1 MVNHPEPLFP
11 DKQRKRAPIRDEYSI
26 MCFGKHH
33 PGGALEMTIAEKVAI
48 DFTDDE
54 ITSSGGS
61 LFLSNLAVHLGLP
74 DLLSQSIHL
83 KVRRRGASDADTL
96 LSLIYSLAQGD
107 GLLSDVDRLGADHVR
122 SDLLGLSQVPKS
134 RRVSDYLAKFDPS
147 TVVQLQRVARA
158 VVSQLLPSIIDHE
171 KERCGYIP
179 VFVDGSAIEVYGD
192 SMEGTGTG
200 YSGDQQY
207 WLHSVYVGRLWASGR
222 LFPGGVDV
230 ASGWREQL
238 DELTELLRHKE
249 DIWVCMDNAY
259 YRGEVVNY
267 LREQDWDFSISV
279 TNETY
284 KRPLREEASYLW
296 PGEWTA
302 INDDG
307 TEEAALI
314 EHRPSQWSRKE
325 SYVVVRT
332 LCDDDQKFLFP
343 RYTFILVSR
352 TDLPLAEL
360 VSRHRKKQGQENA
373 QKGPLIDLDLHHPPC
388 LRYEANRAFYTL
400 GQIAQNLLMGIQY
413 WFLPESARVHG
424 IRPIIRD
431 LVKTAA
437 RLVRHARVWT
447 LKFAKTALRLDW
459 INHAA
464 DRVEALARGPG

>member
-1 MVNHPEPLFP
+1 
-11 DKQRKRAPIRDEYSI
+11 
-26 MCFGKHH
+26 
-33 PGGALEMTIAEKVAI
+33 MTILENVQI

-61 LFLSNLAVHLGLP
+61 IFLSNLAIQIGLP
-74 DLLSQSIHL
+74 GLLSQSIHL
-83 KVRRRGASDADTL
+83 KVRRRGASDSDTL

-134 RRVSDYLAKFDPS
+134 RRVSDYLAKFDS
-147 TVVQLQRVARA
+147 DTIGQLQSVARTVAAQILPA
-158 VVSQLLPSIIDHE
+158 VIDHE
-171 KERCGYIP
+171 KEQRGYIP
-179 VFVDGSAIEVYGD
+179 VFVDGSAIEVYGQC
-192 SMEGTGTG
+192 MEGTGKG
-200 YSGDQQY
+200 YNGDPQY

-230 ASGWREQL
+230 ACGWREQL
-238 DELTELLRHKE
+238 DEITELLAHEE
-249 DIWVCMDNAY
+249 DVWVCMDNAY
-259 YRGEVVNY
+259 YRGAIVNY
-267 LREQDWDFSISV
+267 LRERAWDFSISV

-284 KRPLREEASYLW
+284 KRPLREEVSYLW
-296 PGEWTA
+296 PGDWTA

-314 EHRPSQWSRKE
+314 NHQPSKWSQKE
-325 SYVVVRT
+325 SYVVIRT
-332 LCDDDQKFLFP
+332 LCNDEQKYLFP

-352 TDLPLAEL
+352 TDLPLEEL
-360 VSRHRKKQGQENA
+360 VDRHRKKQGQENA

-413 WFLPESARVHG
+413 WFLPESARIHG

-431 LVKTAA
+431 LVQTAA

-464 DRVEALARGPG
+464 DRVEALARPPG